1 MCRGAIRLLS
11 TNSAPQSAVTA
22 CRACGCWAAR
32 STRTRSAVRG
42 VQDDGRA
49 RAQVTPSVRV
59 GAYEH
64 VHQAAVE
71 LANLRREVTSGVDPL
86 HCHEI
91 STPAVK
97 RRPGSRRRTVDGT
110 GPAVVISVVT
120 GDRERSVGQCG
131 TDAADAVA
139 VIAAVSLR
147 RVLLD
152 DRWPAPRVLSRA
164 VRLRSPAPGRH
175 RARPWL

>member
-1 MCRGAIRLLS
+1 VVLSDFFRPIAHPSLLLQPAEHAAAGPLVQRVPE
-11 TNSAPQSAVTA
+11 API
-22 CRACGCWAAR
+22 
-32 STRTRSAVRG
+32 RG

-71 LANLRREVTSGVDPL
+71 LANLRREVTSGIDPL

-152 DRWPAPRVLSRA
+152 DRWPARRVLSRA